1 MAWRCRWG
9 EPRFTRDLGVSLLCG
24 FGQEDEFS
32 GPLLTCGYL
41 PRIPDAA
48 DFARRNRVL
57 LLAASNGVPINIALA
72 ALPFENLVVQRSSLF
87 EFERGCALRT
97 CSAEDLIVLKLFAF
111 RPRDLLDVETVAIR
125 QGDRLDWNYIE
136 TNLAPLADVKEEP
149 GIMKAL
155 ARLQPSL

>member
-1 MAWRCRWG
+1 MSALR
-9 EPRFTRDLGVSLLCG
+9 CG

-41 PRIPDAA
+41 PRIPDTA

-57 LLAASNGVPINIALA
+57 LLAASNGVPIDIALA

-87 EFERGCALRT
+87 VFERGGALRS
-97 CSAEDLIVLKLFAF
+97 CSAEDLIVLQLFAF
-111 RPRDLLDVETVAIR
+111 QPRDLLDVETVDIR

-136 TNLAPLADVKEEP
+136 TNLTPLADVQEEP
-149 GIMKAL
+149 GIMKAR
-155 ARLQPSL
+155 ARLRPSL